1 MNTPESIV
9 SELQSLAPSAIIEL
23 FQLDATSFGG
33 DIYYFHAG
41 TNGLRQ
47 NITWQGQ
54 EYVAYPIQMSG
65 FEFSAGGQLPRPQMV
80 VSNVTG
86 AITALVLAY
95 NDLLGAKVTRK
106 RTMAKFLDAVNFT
119 GGVNP
124 NADPDA
130 EFNDDIFFIERKTS
144 ENNQA
149 VSFELSASFD
159 VQGVKLPRR
168 QIVQNI
174 CPWKYRGAEC
184 GYTDTNYFDSNDNSV
199 ASSSLDV
206 CGKRLS
212 SCEVRFGVNN
222 ELPFGGFPA
231 AGLIK

>member
-1 MNTPESIV
+1 MSTSESIV

-106 RTMAKFLDAVNFT
+106 RTMAKYLDAVNFT

-130 EFNDDIFFIERKTS
+130 EFNDDIFFIERKTT

-168 QIVQNI
+168 QIIQNI

-184 GYTDTNYFDSNDNSV
+184 GYTGTNYFDSNDNSV
-199 ASSSLDV
+199 SSSSLDV

-212 SCEVRFGVNN
+212 SCELRFGTNL

-231 AGLIK
+231 AGLVR

>member
-9 SELQSLAPSAIIEL
+9 SELQSLAPSAIIEV
-23 FQLDATSFGG
+23 FQLDATAFGG
-33 DIYYFHAG
+33 DVYYFHAG

-106 RTMAKFLDAVNFT
+106 RTMTKYLDAVNFI

-130 EFNDDIFFIERKTS
+130 EFNDDIFFIERKTT

-168 QIVQNI
+168 QIIQNI

-184 GYTDTNYFDSNDNSV
+184 GYTGTNYFDSNDNSV

-212 SCEVRFGVNN
+212 SCELRFGTNL

-231 AGLIK
+231 AGLVR

>member
-9 SELQSLAPSAIIEL
+9 SELQSLAPSAIIEV

-33 DIYYFHAG
+33 DVYYFHAG

-86 AITALVLAY
+86 VITALVLAY

-106 RTMAKFLDAVNFT
+106 RTMAKYLDAINFT

-130 EFNDDIFFIERKTS
+130 EFNDDIFFIERKTT

-168 QIVQNI
+168 QIIQNI

-184 GYTDTNYFDSNDNSV
+184 GYTGTNYFDSNDNSV

-212 SCEVRFGVNN
+212 SCELRFGTNL

-231 AGLIK
+231 AGLVR